1 MDKIKK
7 IYKKLTIMGKISLLI
22 FIIFLIM
29 GVFSG
34 KIARFPHDNIVAAS
48 FVSPNKTHL
57 LGTDDLGMD
66 IFAQILYG
74 ARVSIGLSLFVAIVS
89 TLIGASVGIVAAY
102 YGGVIDR
109 LLIRLI
115 DVLTIIP
122 SLPILIIISS
132 FWGPSM
138 KNIVIILVLLSWIS
152 PARIIRS
159 KTLQLKEEPYILVAE
174 YYGAGFLH
182 LTRKH
187 FIIELVPIILVSII
201 KLISRTIVSEASLS
215 FLGLGDPTNKTWG
228 LVLNFALGFQ
238 AIYFTEYWKWWVLSP
253 LLAIIL
259 LVLAVAFLSVD
270 LEKIANTR
278 L

>member
-1 MDKIKK
+1 MDKIKRF
-7 IYKKLTIMGKISLLI
+7 YKKLTIMEKISLLI

-29 GVFSG
+29 GVFSE
-34 KIARFPHDNIVAAS
+34 KIARFPHNKIVADS

-74 ARVSIGLSLFVAIVS
+74 ARASISLSLFVAIVS
-89 TLIGASVGIVAAY
+89 TLIGASVGIVTAY

-109 LLIRLI
+109 FLIRLI

-138 KNIVIILVLLSWIS
+138 KNIVIILILLSWIT

-159 KTLQLKEEPYILVAE
+159 KTIQLKEEPYILVAE
-174 YYGAGFLH
+174 YYGAGFLY

-187 FIIELVPIILVSII
+187 FIIELLPIILVSII

-228 LVLNFALGFQ
+228 LVLNYALGFQ

-270 LEKIANTR
+270 LEKIINTR